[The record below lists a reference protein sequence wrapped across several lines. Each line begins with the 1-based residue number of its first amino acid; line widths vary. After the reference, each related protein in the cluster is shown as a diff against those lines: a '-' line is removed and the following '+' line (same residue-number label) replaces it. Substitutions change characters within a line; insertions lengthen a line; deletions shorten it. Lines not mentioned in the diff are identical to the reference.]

1 MAESLDFTI
10 LRGCDYRIRMR
21 LNQPPNANELGA
33 ITGWHV
39 VFEVRQTRGA
49 APILSVNGM
58 LADVSRAAEL
68 GVFDFVLPAAQTAT
82 LTERTY
88 FYAIRRTDALFVDVF
103 TKGQL
108 GVESF

>member
-21 LNQPPNANELGA
+21 LNQPPNVNDFGQL
-33 ITGWHV
+33 TGWHV
-39 VFEVRQTRGA
+39 VLEIRQTRGA
-49 APILSVNGM
+49 SPVLSVTGA
-58 LADVSRAAEL
+58 LAEVSRADEL

-82 LTERTY
+82 LTDRTY
-88 FYAIRRTDALFVDVF
+88 FYAIRRTDPLFVDVF